1 MQESVKKRREIPLRY
16 LAITVFCFIVSVIYG
31 RFSHGIHSFW
41 MQYLALWPLI
51 LGLIPVLL
59 AAAGIFPLGKKGGGE
74 TNESRDPQGL
84 VRRGQE
90 AADGPAERAEVSDK
104 ASSSEVLK
112 DIYRFG
118 IAAVTVSSFLKGVL
132 EIAGTDSVYPS
143 VLLYAGAVM
152 LLCGAAGVLVFSKRK
167 KA

>member
-41 MQYLALWPLI
+41 MKYLALWPFVF
-51 LGLIPVLL
+51 GFVPALL
-59 AAAGIFPLGKKGGGE
+59 
-74 TNESRDPQGL
+74 
-84 VRRGQE
+84 E
-90 AADGPAERAEVSDK
+90 AADLFPFGKNRERGEK
-104 ASSSEVLK
+104 SEVFK

-132 EIAGTDSVYPS
+132 EIAGTDSFYPS
-143 VLLYAGAVM
+143 ALLYAGGVM
-152 LLCGAAGVLVFSKRK
+152 LLCGAVGFLLVSNRK
-167 KA
+167 DH

>member
-51 LGLIPVLL
+51 LGLIPALL

-74 TNESRDPQGL
+74 TNESRDPQ
-84 VRRGQE
+84 
-90 AADGPAERAEVSDK
+90 
-104 ASSSEVLK
+104 
-112 DIYRFG
+112 
-118 IAAVTVSSFLKGVL
+118 
-132 EIAGTDSVYPS
+132 
-143 VLLYAGAVM
+143 
-152 LLCGAAGVLVFSKRK
+152 VLVGGTGGSL
-167 KA
+167 